1 MGTRG
6 GPRFRAAVL
15 AGRLA
20 PVLLAGVL
28 SAGCAGGTP
37 ATGHGGA
44 PPPTPSAPPHPASGR
59 PSAPPPAPSSP
70 SPRVTSP
77 AELCTGV
84 VAYWSRKV
92 LDEDTY
98 GDYQSMGLSNTQYE
112 ILRRVVAAA
121 RPVRLRQG
129 VDAAQHLIDRQARTD
144 CADRYRDGASG
155 KGPWQ

>member
-6 GPRFRAAVL
+6 GPRFRAVVL
-15 AGRLA
+15 GSRLA

-28 SAGCAGGTP
+28 SGVLSAGCAGP
-37 ATGHGGA
+37 AATGPGGA
-44 PPPTPSAPPHPASGR
+44 PSPTPPAHPASGR
-59 PSAPPPAPSSP
+59 SPAPPSP

-77 AELCTGV
+77 AELCARA
-84 VAYWSRKV
+84 VAYWARKV
-92 LDEDTY
+92 LDDDTY

-121 RPVRLRQG
+121 RPIRQG
-129 VDAAQHLIDRQARTD
+129 QGTDAVQHLIDRQARTE
-144 CADRYRDGASG
+144 CAERYRDGASG

>member
-6 GPRFRAAVL
+6 GPRFRAVVL
-15 AGRLA
+15 GSRLA

-28 SAGCAGGTP
+28 SAGCAG
-37 ATGHGGA
+37 HGGA
-44 PPPTPSAPPHPASGR
+44 PPPTPPAHPASGR
-59 PSAPPPAPSSP
+59 SPAPPSP

-77 AELCTGV
+77 AELCARA
-84 VAYWSRKV
+84 VAYWARKV
-92 LDEDTY
+92 LDDDTY

-121 RPVRLRQG
+121 RPIRQRQG
-129 VDAAQHLIDRQARTD
+129 TDAAQHLIDRQARTD
-144 CADRYRDGASG
+144 CAERYRDGASG